1 MGTRTDSSYTV
12 TEQGADISANFFGQS
27 SFATYALTHES
38 NTVKVDKSLPIE
50 LLGPLG
56 CGIQT
61 GAGSIINAMACKQGS
76 SIAIY
81 GGGSVGLSAVL
92 GAVVQKCATII
103 LVEPMESRRR
113 LALSLGATHTIDP
126 TTDDVATSI
135 RDICEAGV
143 NYGLDSTGISQ
154 VIEAAIASLAGSA
167 QPSFDPNAML
177 EGKTIRGIV
186 EGEVDP
192 LVFIPTLLEHY
203 KNGNF
208 PFDRLITTYPF
219 DQINEAIDAQHR
231 GECVKPVL
239 VVDQ

>member
-1 MGTRTDSSYTV
+1 
-12 TEQGADISANFFGQS
+12 
-27 SFATYALTHES
+27 
-38 NTVKVDKSLPIE
+38 
-50 LLGPLG
+50 
-56 CGIQT
+56 
-61 GAGSIINAMACKQGS
+61 
-76 SIAIY
+76 
-81 GGGSVGLSAVL
+81 
-92 GAVVQKCATII
+92 
-103 LVEPMESRRR
+103 
-113 LALSLGATHTIDP
+113 
-126 TTDDVATSI
+126 
-135 RDICEAGV
+135 
-143 NYGLDSTGISQ
+143 
-154 VIEAAIASLAGSA
+154 
-167 QPSFDPNAML
+167 ML